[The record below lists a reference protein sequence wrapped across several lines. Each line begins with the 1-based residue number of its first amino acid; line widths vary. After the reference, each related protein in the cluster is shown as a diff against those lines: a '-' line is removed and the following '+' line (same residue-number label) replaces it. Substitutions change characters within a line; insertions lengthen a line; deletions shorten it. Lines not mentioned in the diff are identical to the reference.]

1 MSGRLRL
8 LPTGAKAFAEH
19 LPGQL
24 RELCLDFRDC
34 RLPIAGI
41 RALAEHLPSGW
52 WEMSEVQVIFNFGYA
67 TLSGS
72 TEGELLEPIIWKRG
86 RL

>member
-1 MSGRLRL
+1 MGFGAVRFSAVLGRLRL

-34 RLPIAGI
+34 RLPITGI

-52 WEMSEVQVIFNFGYA
+52 WDMSEVQVKFFFF
-67 TLSGS
+67 
-72 TEGELLEPIIWKRG
+72 
-86 RL
+86 